1 MHAFVVAVGHTL
13 VSPQADTNPAP
24 APTPLPFHPDFI
36 RVPSPEVV
44 MAVLLFLL
52 AIAGGVLVGDLVLEN
67 TAAGSVT
74 VLDRSFTGY
83 SQGQLLAVVA
93 ALGFLVGV
101 LAVAS
106 VSLRRARRVRRR
118 ELRRVE
124 QDLTAEVAQLE
135 HENSSLRDELAR
147 RAQRRPGA
155 GAMTAGP
162 ASGSAAS
169 AGERR
174 ARAYTAPADRHPDP
188 IYDEARRVA
197 RLRSPDLDP

>member
-1 MHAFVVAVGHTL
+1 
-13 VSPQADTNPAP
+13 
-24 APTPLPFHPDFI
+24 
-36 RVPSPEVV
+36 

-83 SQGQLLAVVA
+83 SQGQLLAGVA

-101 LAVAS
+101 LLVAS
-106 VSLRRARRVRRR
+106 VSLRRSRRVRRR
-118 ELRRVE
+118 ELRRAE
-124 QDLTAEVAQLE
+124 EDLTAEVAQLE
-135 HENSSLRDELAR
+135 RENSSLRDELAR
-147 RAQRRPGA
+147 RAQRRPGT
-155 GAMTAGP
+155 GAMAAGP

-169 AGERR
+169 ASAGERR
-174 ARAYTAPADRHPDP
+174 ARAYAAPADRHPDP